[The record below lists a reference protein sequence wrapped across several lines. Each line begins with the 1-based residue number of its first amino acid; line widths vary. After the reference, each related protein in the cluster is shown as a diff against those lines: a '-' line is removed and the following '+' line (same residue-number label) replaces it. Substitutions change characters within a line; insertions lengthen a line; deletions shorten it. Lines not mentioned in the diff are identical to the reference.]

1 MKNKQVYQNKITRLE
16 SLLNVIARGVSTN
29 DQRQALENINL
40 AKEVLSDMQSM
51 VNREE
56 EYYR

>member
-16 SLLNVIARGVSTN
+16 SMLNAIARGISTN
-29 DQRQALENINL
+29 DRQQALDTIAL
-40 AKEVLSDMQSM
+40 AKEILSDMQSM